1 MAAQQYEFHPPTNM
15 NAIRCTIMQRV
26 KQRNETRQTTPL
38 TPPATK
44 HDMDKKLPYLHL
56 DNGLPSP
63 PIETC
68 SFEEEPE
75 MEESL
80 LGLHSP
86 TATLPDS
93 PPSPVLSVNPKSPT
107 AMTELLSSSTLSP
120 EEIREKIKLL
130 KEEKHKLFQAM
141 KDLLSQP
148 KTNATTPASP
158 PPTPSSP
165 APPITTT
172 LPTKLVPNPSPL
184 ERSRSQSRDGSIVK
198 TRPIIARSRSIS
210 HSDFNRPISR
220 YSNSNGSYHHD
231 RNRFYSNSDNRY
243 AYNNRLSLS
252 SASSSSQLA
261 SHAMPRRIMNNP
273 NTNSNPSINSYPSSR
288 YQLTIRPSLSSRPS
302 TRPDRHS
309 RY

>member
-1 MAAQQYEFHPPTNM
+1 MATQHYEFHPPTNM

-26 KQRNETRQTTPL
+26 KQRNETRQTVPL
-38 TPPATK
+38 PTPPATK

-68 SFEEEPE
+68 SFEEEE
-75 MEESL
+75 LVSMEESL

-93 PPSPVLSVNPKSPT
+93 PPSPVLSNDSKPNN
-107 AMTELLSSSTLSP
+107 LLIPTLSP

-148 KTNATTPASP
+148 KTNATTPTSP

-165 APPITTT
+165 APPSSS
-172 LPTKLVPNPSPL
+172 TKPPFSPSI
-184 ERSRSQSRDGSIVK
+184 ERSRSQSRDGSITK

-220 YSNSNGSYHHD
+220 YNNYHD
-231 RNRFYSNSDNRY
+231 RNRFYNGDNRY
-243 AYNNRLSLS
+243 AYNNRLPLS
-252 SASSSSQLA
+252 SASSSQLA
-261 SHAMPRRIMNNP
+261 SHAMVTIYIFFFFYVTVR
-273 NTNSNPSINSYPSSR
+273 
-288 YQLTIRPSLSSRPS
+288 LTPLYY
-302 TRPDRHS
+302 H
-309 RY
+309 